1 MRILQLNNS
10 PPSIAGTSPGTVGC
24 RFCSCRSS
32 ALIIKSLPEGGTT
45 IGDALAG
52 ELGVSSNQYGS
63 GSSRP
68 VIRGQDGPRVKVLQH
83 ASETADVSTLSP
95 DHAVTVDPILAKQ
108 VEIIRGP
115 STLLYSAGTVG
126 GLVNVTDQKIPT
138 QMPEEGLEGTAGLRY
153 NSGSDEK
160 LASAGVSGVLGDQFA
175 LRVEGSKRKAN
186 DLFCAGL
193 FS

>member
-1 MRILQLNNS
+1 MSFHKNLITLSIFTVVAPGVFAEEATTQLETL
-10 PPSIAGTSPGTVGC
+10 TSQAHPLVQTAADFAV
-24 RFCSCRSS
+24 
-32 ALIIKSLPEGGTT
+32 ADQVIEQKSLKERALT
-45 IGDALAG
+45 IGDALAD
-52 ELGVSSNQYGS
+52 ELGVYSNQYGS

-108 VEIIRGP
+108 IEIIRGP

-138 QMPEEGLEGTAGLRY
+138 SMPEKGLEGTAGLRY
-153 NSGSDEK
+153 NSGSDE
-160 LASAGVSGVLGDQFA
+160 
-175 LRVEGSKRKAN
+175 
-186 DLFCAGL
+186 
-193 FS
+193 

>member
-1 MRILQLNNS
+1 MSFHKNLITLSIFAVIAPAVFAEEQRPNQQLETIKLQAHPL
-10 PPSIAGTSPGTVGC
+10 VQ
-24 RFCSCRSS
+24 S
-32 ALIIKSLPEGGTT
+32 ATDFAVADQVIDHKKLAQGGVT

-68 VIRGQDGPRVKVLQH
+68 VIRGQDGARVKILQH

-126 GLVNVTDQKIPT
+126 GLVNVTDNKIPT
-138 QMPEEGLEGTAGLRY
+138 QMPEKGY
-153 NSGSDEK
+153 
-160 LASAGVSGVLGDQFA
+160 
-175 LRVEGSKRKAN
+175 
-186 DLFCAGL
+186 
-193 FS
+193 